1 MDSFEKKMK
10 DKLEIQFSQGWFFGM
25 IEGALDIYIRLIL
38 TKMNALICLQKLPGL
53 LRQKQ

>member
-25 IEGALDIYIRLIL
+25 IEGTLDILYSLDLDKI
-38 TKMNALICLQKLPGL
+38 NALICLQKLPGL